1 MASDERGTVGSRSS
15 TSRPG
20 GSKKSQSGSLSNSLS
35 VREGILYALVARGT
49 AVLAKYGRCAGNFTE
64 VSEQVLAKI
73 SPSHSK
79 LSYQHGNFYF
89 HYISD
94 NGLTFFCITD
104 ENFPRIVA
112 FQFLDEIKNTFYK
125 YYGSLG
131 LTAMPYSMNTEF
143 GAVLQTQMKRF
154 SASADPNN
162 RVDERMRQIQQQTE
176 EVKGIMIQNI
186 ETITERGESL
196 ELLVEK
202 SMELSYDS
210 VNFHTRTRD
219 VRRVMFWRNFKLS
232 CLAII
237 IVIVIIYLIVTIACG
252 GFTWDSCVG

>member
-1 MASDERGTVGSRSS
+1 MASGSGSRKS
-15 TSRPG
+15 TSKDSRR
-20 GSKKSQSGSLSNSLS
+20 SLTDSLS
-35 VREGILYALVARGT
+35 VREGILYSLVARNT

-73 SPSHSK
+73 TPAQNK
-79 LSYQHGNFYF
+79 LSYQHGTFFF

-104 ENFPRIVA
+104 GNFPRVVA
-112 FQFLDEIKNTFYK
+112 FHFLEEIKNTFYK

-154 SASADPNN
+154 SSSADPNTK
-162 RVDERMRQIQQQTE
+162 VDEKMRQIQQQTE
-176 EVKGIMIQNI
+176 EVKNVMIQNI
-186 ETITERGESL
+186 ETLTDRGESL

-210 VNFHTRTRD
+210 VNFHTRSRD
-219 VRRVMFWRNFKLS
+219 LRRVMFWRNFKITCIAIVVGL
-232 CLAII
+232 LA
-237 IVIVIIYLIVTIACG
+237 IYLILTIACG
-252 GFTWDSCVG
+252 GFKWDKCVS

>member
-1 MASDERGTVGSRSS
+1 MSSRNGVSGS

-20 GSKKSQSGSLSNSLS
+20 GSRRSTSGSLTNSLS
-35 VREGILYALVARGT
+35 VREGILYALVARNT

-73 SPSHSK
+73 SPSHTK
-79 LSYQHGNFYF
+79 LSYQHGNFFF

-104 ENFPRIVA
+104 ENFPRVVA
-112 FQFLDEIKNTFYK
+112 FQFLEEIKNTFYK

-154 SASADPNN
+154 SASADPNS
-162 RVDERMRQIQQQTE
+162 RVDEKMRQIQQQTE

-210 VNFHTRTRD
+210 VNFHTRSRD
-219 VRRVMFWRNFKLS
+219 LRRVMFWRNFKLTI
-232 CLAII
+232 LAVV
-237 IVIVIIYLIVTIACG
+237 IVIVIVYLIMTIACG
-252 GFTWDSCVG
+252 GFNWHKCV